1 LSAPVI
7 AEVPKVE
14 EPAAPVAEATET
26 PKVEEAAAPVT
37 ETPESKPKPT
47 KRGSIF
53 GNFVEKLRSPTTEKK
68 ESEVAPVVPAKDT
81 PVVAAEAP
89 KIEEPVAPVAETA
102 EAPKEEAKK
111 EEVKKEETPATVTT
125 PHKEKEHFSFSK
137 FFPKEKA
144 KSPTTEAPKEPIV
157 SAEAPKIEEPVAP
170 VAETA
175 EAPKEEAKEEPAKEE
190 TTPAAHKAKRGSIF
204 GNLTNTVKKEKTEGE
219 ASEPKKENKLTGL
232 FRSASKSV
240 KPLAKKEKEPATPAK
255 VEEKEEPKSVEP
267 TPAVTEPAAEPKS
280 IGDVVPDAVTVGQA
294 PKSTTEVTTAA

>member
-1 LSAPVI
+1 VI
-7 AEVPKVE
+7 PSRVDGGY
-14 EPAAPVAEATET
+14 PA
-26 PKVEEAAAPVT
+26 
-37 ETPESKPKPT
+37 
-47 KRGSIF
+47 
-53 GNFVEKLRSPTTEKK
+53 
-68 ESEVAPVVPAKDT
+68 
-81 PVVAAEAP
+81 
-89 KIEEPVAPVAETA
+89 AETA
-102 EAPKEEAKK
+102 EAPKEE
-111 EEVKKEETPATVTT
+111 VKKEETPVVAATT

-157 SAEAPKIEEPVAP
+157 SDEAPKIEEPVAP

-175 EAPKEEAKEEPAKEE
+175 EAPKEEVKEEPAKEE

-204 GNLTNTVKKEKTEGE
+204 GNLTNSVKKEKTEGE

-255 VEEKEEPKSVEP
+255 VEEKEELKAEEAKAGEP
-267 TPAVTEPAAEPKS
+267 TPAVTEPTAEPKS